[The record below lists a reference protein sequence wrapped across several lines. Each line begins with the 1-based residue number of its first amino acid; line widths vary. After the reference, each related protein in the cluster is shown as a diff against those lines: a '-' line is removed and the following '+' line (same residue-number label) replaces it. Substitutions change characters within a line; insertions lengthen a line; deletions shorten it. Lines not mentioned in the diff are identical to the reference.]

1 MNSDVLKSGIRPRR
15 VRAGKAALLGA
26 AMVAGVFA
34 FAPASA
40 GLSIEVELPPLP
52 QLPLPL
58 PTLTPGVEVP
68 VSGTVDA
75 VTQTV
80 TGVTGQVGGIVDPG
94 GGSGGTT
101 PVTKPVLRQ
110 PVADSWSL
118 ERLPGLQ
125 GSGAAS
131 DAARTAVS
139 SSRLNRP
146 GAYTSLI
153 GNGLRATAGRALD
166 LAGPLA
172 APIVVAMFALVLL
185 AVAAR
190 GPGKLVKVDEERRTF
205 HERRSHRL

>member
-1 MNSDVLKSGIRPRR
+1 MNTGVLTKGFRPRR
-15 VRAGKAALLGA
+15 VRAGKMALLGA
-26 AMVAGVFA
+26 TIVAGVFA

-40 GLSIEVELPPLP
+40 GLDLELPPLP

-58 PTLTPGVEVP
+58 PTLTPSVELP
-68 VSGTVDA
+68 VSGTVDT
-75 VTQTV
+75 VTTTV
-80 TGVTGQVGGIVDPG
+80 TGITETVGGIVG
-94 GGSGGTT
+94 GGGGGGG
-101 PVTKPVLRQ
+101 TKPVVKPVVKQ
-110 PVADSWSL
+110 PLVDSWSL

-131 DAARTAVS
+131 EMARTTIS

-172 APIVVAMFALVLL
+172 APIVVAMFALALL
-185 AVAAR
+185 VVAAR
-190 GPGKLVKVDEERRTF
+190 GPGKLVKVDEERQMFR
-205 HERRSHRL
+205 ERRSHRL

>member
-1 MNSDVLKSGIRPRR
+1 MNSDVLKGGIRPRR
-15 VRAGKAALLGA
+15 MRAGKAALLGA

-34 FAPASA
+34 LAPASA
-40 GLSIEVELPPLP
+40 GLPIEVELPPVP

-58 PTLTPGVEVP
+58 PTVTPTVELP
-68 VSGTVDA
+68 VSGTVDT

-80 TGVTGQVGGIVDPG
+80 DGVTATVGGIVDPRG
-94 GGSGGTT
+94 GGGTV
-101 PVTKPVLRQ
+101 PVTKPVLHQ
-110 PVADSWSL
+110 PVTDSWSL
-118 ERLPGLQ
+118 EQLPGLQ
-125 GSGAAS
+125 GSGGAS
-131 DAARTAVS
+131 ETVRTTTS

-146 GAYTSLI
+146 GSYTSLI
-153 GNGLRATAGRALD
+153 GNGLRATARRALE

-172 APIVVAMFALVLL
+172 APLVLAMFALVLL